1 MLLDLH
7 AFETKALSENVPPP
21 PAPPALVPRP
31 STAERLLRAVR
42 EISGPHAEVVSHDE
56 TPWASITFSGA
67 RHRLVLRF
75 AGSEAASD
83 GESFIAVL
91 PEHEFKLR
99 GRLVADAAVTRVD
112 HETLPA
118 PLMEVEC
125 EILLLDE
132 D

>member
-7 AFETKALSENVPPP
+7 AFETKALAENVPPP
-21 PAPPALVPRP
+21 PVPPALVPRP

>member
-1 MLLDLH
+1 MLLDPR
-7 AFETKALSENVPPP
+7 AFETKAADEYAPPP
-21 PAPPALVPRP
+21 LAHRASP
-31 STAERLLRAVR
+31 AERLLRAVR
-42 EISGPHAEVVSHDE
+42 EISGPHAEVLRHDE
-56 TPWASITFSGA
+56 SPWASITFSGA

-75 AGSEAASD
+75 AGSDAVSD
-83 GESFIAVL
+83 GERFIAVL

-99 GRLVADAAVTRVD
+99 GRLVADATVTRVD
-112 HETLPA
+112 HELVPA